1 MLCCYCSHPVLQR
14 QPMTVPGQGPAH
26 RDCYQQHLIEQR
38 QFLGL
43 NIRVLSDNQLA
54 ELQELVLMESNAR
67 QQANADIEVW

>member
-1 MLCCYCSHPVLQR
+1 
-14 QPMTVPGQGPAH
+14 MTVPGQGPAH